1 MWHTDFIHIF
11 FSMFDNF
18 PVPCTPGTYRDG
30 SVTDCTEC
38 PQNTV
43 SEEEGARTCTSCFFF
58 FKILRVPCGDEKTV
72 YFYISFL
79 ILIMICNKV
88 HFKALVPSSKFRTQT
103 TTVN

>member
-43 SEEEGARTCTSCFFF
+43 SEEEGARTCTSCQLGHISNSEMTKCGNYFTATVM
-58 FKILRVPCGDEKTV
+58 KLYDLPELVDKTHLR
-72 YFYISFL
+72 
-79 ILIMICNKV
+79 
-88 HFKALVPSSKFRTQT
+88 
-103 TTVN
+103 